1 MSRKFNQSFRSA
13 VIEKA
18 LSRSRDVTMND
29 IAKEYGISRATI
41 DRWIRE
47 AQLTE
52 SISPA
57 TMKDEEKRPQDWSKA
72 ERLQAII
79 ECANMEESEVS
90 AYCRGKGLYPHHIK
104 QWKADFAGDV
114 TAVTSQQDRTH
125 VKQLKAEN
133 KDLKRE
139 LQRKEKALAET
150 AALLV
155 LKKKVQH
162 LLDDGEDN

>member
-1 MSRKFNQSFRSA
+1 MSRKYNQSFRAA

-18 LSRSRDVTMND
+18 LSRGQDVTMID
-29 IAKEYGISRATI
+29 IAKEYGISRATV

-57 TMKDEEKRPQDWSKA
+57 TMTNEEKRPQDWSKA

-79 ECANMEESEVS
+79 ECAGLDESGVS
-90 AYCRGKGLYPHHIK
+90 AYCRRKGLYPHHIK
-104 QWKADFAGDV
+104 QWKADFTGND
-114 TAVTSQQDRTH
+114 TAATAQQDRTQ

-133 KDLKRE
+133 KSLKQE
-139 LQRKEKALAET
+139 LHRKEKALAET

-162 LLDDGEDN
+162 FMENGEDN

>member
-1 MSRKFNQSFRSA
+1 MSAKFSQSFRAA

-18 LSRSRDVTMND
+18 LSRDRDVTMND
-29 IAKEYGISRATI
+29 IANEYGISRATV

-47 AQLTE
+47 AQLTKT
-52 SISPA
+52 ISPA
-57 TMKDEEKRPQDWSKA
+57 KMTNEEKRPQDWTKT

-79 ECANMEESEVS
+79 ECAGFDESAVS
-90 AYCRGKGLYPHHIK
+90 AYCRKKGLYPHHIK
-104 QWKADFAGDV
+104 QWKADFTGND
-114 TAVTSQQDRTH
+114 TAETAQHDRTQ

-133 KDLKRE
+133 KSLKQE
-139 LQRKEKALAET
+139 LHRKEKALAET

-162 LLDDGEDN
+162 LLGDGEDN